1 MNSDTVL
8 SKIMTLL
15 SVKKEEVNLAFARLD
30 DGTVLESPSFDV
42 GEPVEVVGEDGE
54 KSPAPAGEH
63 TLTLRDEEGNEV
75 RFIIIVE
82 EGRITEREPVEE
94 LQAETKEV
102 EPLPNTTDE
111 PEANTV
117 EFETEETEEVEA
129 QEEEEDKVSTLEKK
143 LEEMTYRLEE
153 IEKKL
158 MEEPVE
164 EEMEEEEDDDKL
176 TGAPVEMSRKTFGK
190 TTNPNR
196 VMSAHER
203 VLAKLYN

>member
-1 MNSDTVL
+1 MNSNTVL

-15 SVKKEEVNLAFARLD
+15 SVPDKEEVNLAFARLD

-54 KSPAPAGEH
+54 KSPAPDGEH
-63 TLTLRDEEGNEV
+63 TLSLSDEEGNEV

-102 EPLPNTTDE
+102 EALPNTTDE

-117 EFETEETEEVEA
+117 EFEEEETEEVEA
-129 QEEEEDKVSTLEKK
+129 KEDKMMELEKK
-143 LEEMTYRLEE
+143 LDEMTYRLEE

-176 TGAPVEMSRKTFGK
+176 TGAPVEMSRKSFGK
-190 TTNPNR
+190 ANPNR

>member
-1 MNSDTVL
+1 MIAREVT
-8 SKIMTLL
+8 I
-15 SVKKEEVNLAFARLD
+15 EELPFL
-30 DGTVLESPSFDV
+30 V
-42 GEPVEVVGEDGE
+42 GAAPTPEVVGEDGE
-54 KSPAPAGEH
+54 KSPAPSGEH

-82 EGRITEREPVEE
+82 EGRITEREPAEE

-164 EEMEEEEDDDKL
+164 EEEMEEEEDDDKL

-190 TTNPNR
+190 TTNPNK

>member
-15 SVKKEEVNLAFARLD
+15 SVDKKEEVNLAFARLD
-30 DGTVLESPSFDV
+30 DGTVLESPSFNV

-82 EGRITEREPVEE
+82 EGRITEREPAEE

-129 QEEEEDKVSTLEKK
+129 KEEKMTELEKK
-143 LEEMTYRLEE
+143 LEDMTYRLEE

-190 TTNPNR
+190 STNPNK
-196 VMSAHER
+196 VLSTHER

>member
-15 SVKKEEVNLAFARLD
+15 SVDKKEEVNLAFARLD

-82 EGRITEREPVEE
+82 EGRITEREPAEE

-129 QEEEEDKVSTLEKK
+129 KEEKMTELEKK
-143 LEEMTYRLEE
+143 LEDMTYRLEE

-190 TTNPNR
+190 STNPNK
-196 VMSAHER
+196 VLSTHER